1 MSNERPAAR
10 SLIGMFILIFGLASY
25 AFLAAMGGDLL
36 IGTPMAIQ
44 FIYYLVMGIIWILPV
59 GKLLRWMADAYKK

>member
-10 SLIGMFILIFGLASY
+10 SFIGMFILIFGLAGY
-25 AFLAAMGGDLL
+25 AFLIAAGGDFL
-36 IGTPMAIQ
+36 IGMPMAIQ
-44 FIYYLVMGIIWILPV
+44 FFYYLITGVVWILPV